1 MQRLL
6 IVGYGDIARRVCD
19 RLPPGIEARA
29 VARRAAAHARVI
41 PLVADLDHSDSLAR
55 AGGWADTVLHCAPPT
70 PEGEAD
76 ERTARLLIAL
86 ERGADST
93 NSLPTRVVYIS
104 TSGVYGDCGGALVNE
119 TRPPRPQSARAKRRV
134 DAERRLTDWC
144 ARQGIALVVLRVPGI
159 YAADRLPLDRLRAG
173 TPVLEDAVDV
183 YTNHIHADDLAMI
196 ALRALEADA
205 PAGVYNASDDSQ
217 IKMGD
222 WFDLVADRH
231 GLPRP
236 PRVTLA
242 EAERRIPA
250 ESLSFMRESRRLDN
264 RRLKTLLDVRLAYP
278 TVHDGV
284 PHRVS
289 SGVEAA

>member
-29 VARRAAAHARVI
+29 VARRAAIHARVTL
-41 PLVADLDHSDSLAR
+41 LVADLDRSDSLAR

-70 PEGEAD
+70 SEGEAD
-76 ERTARLLIAL
+76 ARTARLLVAL
-86 ERGADST
+86 ERGAI
-93 NSLPTRVVYIS
+93 LPTRVAYIS

-144 ARQGIALVVLRVPGI
+144 SRQGIALVVLRVPGI
-159 YAADRLPLDRLRAG
+159 YAADRLPLDRLRSG

-183 YTNHIHADDLAMI
+183 YTNHIHADDLTTI

-205 PAGVYNASDDSQ
+205 PADVYNASDDSQ

-236 PRVTLA
+236 PRVSLA
-242 EAERRIPA
+242 GAERRVSA
-250 ESLSFMRESRRLDN
+250 GLLSFMRESRRLDN